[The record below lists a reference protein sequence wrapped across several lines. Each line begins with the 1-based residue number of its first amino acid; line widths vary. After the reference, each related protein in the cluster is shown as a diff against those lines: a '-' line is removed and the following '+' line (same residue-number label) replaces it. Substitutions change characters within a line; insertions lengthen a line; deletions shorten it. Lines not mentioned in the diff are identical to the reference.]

1 VIRVLAVAAAFAS
14 ALVLGVGTAG
24 ATNECRGLNPCVP
37 VAGPWVIVP
46 VGNSVPR
53 PEVQY
58 VLSCPKGFIVGGLDA
73 ELSDRAINVAFL
85 GRTGSPVNPGIT
97 TSRTA
102 VFAATYVGG
111 AAGTPSF
118 RPHIGCM
125 PGGGG
130 RRTPTAVST
139 VVPPG
144 EPTTRRVKN
153 VRIYAGIDRR
163 VVLGCAAGE
172 RLIAAYEARGFY
184 TALPPTQRMADDFV
198 LKRTLKGGRI
208 GVSVTTSAALLGINA
223 TAQAVLQVS
232 AVCAGGR

>member
-1 VIRVLAVAAAFAS
+1 VIRVLVVSAAVAS
-14 ALVLGVGTAG
+14 ALALGVGNAG

-58 VLSCPKGFIVGGLDA
+58 VLSCPKGYIVGGLDA
-73 ELSDRAINVAFL
+73 ELSDRAINVTFL

-102 VFAATYVGG
+102 VFSATYVGS

-130 RRTPTAVST
+130 RRTPTAASA

-144 EPTTRRVKN
+144 EPTIRRVRTLR
-153 VRIYAGIDRR
+153 VYAG
-163 VVLGCAAGE
+163 VNQHVALACGAGE
-172 RLIAAYEARGFY
+172 RLIATYDARGFY
-184 TALPPTQRMADDFV
+184 SKAPPTQQLVNDLA
-198 LKRTLKGGRI
+198 
-208 GVSVTTSAALLGINA
+208 VTRKLSGARFAVAVRSGAALLNA
-223 TAQAVLQVS
+223 HSVVQIST
-232 AVCAGGR
+232 VCAGGK

>member
-1 VIRVLAVAAAFAS
+1 MIRVLVVSAGIAS

-58 VLSCPKGFIVGGLDA
+58 VLSCPKGYVVGGLDA
-73 ELSDRAINVAFL
+73 ELSDRAINVTFI
-85 GRTGSPVNPGIT
+85 GKTGSPVNPGIT

-102 VFAATYVGG
+102 VFSATYVGS

-130 RRTPTAVST
+130 RRTPTAVSA

-144 EPTTRRVKN
+144 EPTTRRVRTLR
-153 VRIYAGIDRR
+153 VYAGVDQHIAQS
-163 VVLGCAAGE
+163 CAAGE
-172 RLIAAYEARGFY
+172 RLIAAYYARGFY
-184 TALPPTQRMADDFV
+184 ISAPPTQRQAKDLV
-198 LKRTLKGGRI
+198 VTRK
-208 GVSVTTSAALLGINA
+208 VSGTRFAASVRSGAALLGVH
-223 TAQAVLQVS
+223 AVVQIS
-232 AVCAGGR
+232 TVCAGGK